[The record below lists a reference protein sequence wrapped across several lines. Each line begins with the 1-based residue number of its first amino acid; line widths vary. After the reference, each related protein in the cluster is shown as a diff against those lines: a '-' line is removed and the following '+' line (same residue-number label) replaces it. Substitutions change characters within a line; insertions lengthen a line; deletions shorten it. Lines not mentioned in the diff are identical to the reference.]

1 MTLKRI
7 SVLPTLLTL
16 GNLSMGF
23 VAIALVADSESFADL
38 GRASRKL
45 VTAAWLVFL
54 AMLFDALDGKV
65 ARLTRGTSVF
75 GAELDSLAD
84 VVSFGVAPALIAK
97 VIVEA
102 ALSVEGP
109 LLHPRLLLSV
119 SGLYVACTA
128 LRLAR
133 YNVEHQSPEEGTGY
147 FRGLPSPAAAGV
159 VASTAILYLTFDPS
173 DRPMWIARAL
183 PFLLPVLALL
193 MVSRVPYA
201 HLLNKVLRGRQPFAQ
216 VAEVVFMIVVGLLL
230 KEYALALA
238 FYGYLLL
245 GPGVVA
251 HRWLKNRRRLR
262 HGVEW

>member
-1 MTLKRI
+1 MALKRI

-16 GNLSMGF
+16 GNLCMGF
-23 VAIALVADSESFADL
+23 IAVALVADSESFADP
-38 GRASRKL
+38 GRAGRKL
-45 VTAAWLVFL
+45 AAAAWLVFL

-65 ARLTRGTSVF
+65 ARLTRGTSLF

-84 VVSFGVAPALIAK
+84 VVSFGVAPAAIAK

-133 YNVEHQSPEEGTGY
+133 YNVEHQSPEESTGY

-159 VASTAILYLTFDPS
+159 VASTVILYLGL

-183 PFLLPVLALL
+183 PFVLPVLALL

-201 HLLNKVLRGRQPFAQ
+201 HLLNKLLRKRQPFAQ
-216 VAEVVFMIVVGLLL
+216 VAEAVFVIVVGLLL
-230 KEYALALA
+230 DKYALAAA
-238 FYGYLLL
+238 FYGYLVL
-245 GPGVVA
+245 GPAMVA
-251 HRWLKNRRRLR
+251 YRWLRTHGHARR
-262 HGVEW
+262 GAEG